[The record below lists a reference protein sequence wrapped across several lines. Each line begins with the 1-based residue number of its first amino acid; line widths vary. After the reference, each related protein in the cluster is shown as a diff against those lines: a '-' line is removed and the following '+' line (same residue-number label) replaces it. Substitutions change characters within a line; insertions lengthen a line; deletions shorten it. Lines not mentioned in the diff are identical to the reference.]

1 MANIL
6 ISGYYGFDNLGD
18 ELLLTALLR
27 ELRQVS
33 PESRIT
39 VLSACPR
46 ATAARHSVEAAP
58 RNRPLTVLRALERC
72 DLLLSGGGSLLQDGT
87 SSRSMWYYLGLLAL
101 AQAMGKD
108 TMVYSQGAGPLLRP
122 WNRAL
127 TRAVLSKT
135 TAVTL
140 RDGASRETLEALG
153 LRRPMAVTADPV
165 LSLPIRSG
173 GGEGTQL
180 AWVIHGRYCTTAV
193 CQALGEAMAALNHQ
207 GCTSWLLPFCPG
219 EDTPILETLAPWG
232 RMVSRE
238 QLWPRLGRCGVVIS
252 MRLHGLILGAK
263 LGAELVSL
271 TCDPKSDAFLAE
283 LGQSPGLPL
292 DELTATGLSQ
302 AVQECLT
309 QHKGENGPALARLTA
324 RLEGNRQA
332 LEEILTF
339 HS

>member
-1 MANIL
+1 MADIL
-6 ISGYYGFDNLGD
+6 ISGYYGCDNLGD
-18 ELLLTALLR
+18 ELLLTELLR
-27 ELRQVS
+27 RLRRGT
-33 PESRIT
+33 PESRVA
-39 VLSACPR
+39 VLSACPP
-46 ATAARHSVEAAP
+46 ATRARHGVEAVP
-58 RNRPLTVLRALERC
+58 RDRPRAVLRALERC

-87 SSRSMWYYLGLLAL
+87 SSRSLWYYLGLLAL

-140 RDGASRETLEALG
+140 RDGASREALVALG
-153 LRRPMAVTADPV
+153 LRAPMGGASAPV
-165 LSLPIRSG
+165 LSLSIRPRG
-173 GGEGTQL
+173 GGRSQL

-193 CQALGEAMAALNHQ
+193 CRALGEAMAALNHR

-238 QLWPRLGRCGVVIS
+238 QLWPRLRRCGVVIS

-263 LGAELVSL
+263 LGSELVSL
-271 TCDPKSDAFLAE
+271 TCDPKSDGFLAE
-283 LGQSPGLPL
+283 LGRPPGLTL
-292 DELTATGLSQ
+292 DGLTAVSLVQ
-302 AVQECLT
+302 AVQER
-309 QHKGENGPALARLTA
+309 QMGARSEDGPALARLTA
-324 RLEGNRQA
+324 RLEENRQ
-332 LEEILTF
+332 LLQKILTA